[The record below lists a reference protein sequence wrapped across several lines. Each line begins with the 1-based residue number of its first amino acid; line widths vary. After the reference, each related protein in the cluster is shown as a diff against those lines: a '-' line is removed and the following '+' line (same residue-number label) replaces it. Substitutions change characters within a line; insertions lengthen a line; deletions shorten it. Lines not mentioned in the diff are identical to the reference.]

1 MSLQYTFDQT
11 GFGIDWYFGFLLFK
25 LLFCIGSRAD
35 VWPSLLLIPEVAKT
49 LVIVPQHRNPASKVG
64 GKPAKGI
71 SKKGFLPTSKLPPKG
86 GRGKKKSNRTS
97 SPPCSASQ
105 KGATIELV
113 GKYQL
118 FYSQLTWDIS
128 LLYSTK
134 SYDFYLDNWKVLSWG
149 AKSNWQQFNPGEKYW
164 LPNPLVAS

>member
-11 GFGIDWYFGFLLFK
+11 CFGFQL
-25 LLFCIGSRAD
+25 IGILDFSFSSSRAD
-35 VWPSLLLIPEVAKT
+35 VWPSLFLIPEVAKT

-86 GRGKKKSNRTS
+86 GRVEGEKKSNRTS

-118 FYSQLTWDIS
+118 FYSQLT
-128 LLYSTK
+128 
-134 SYDFYLDNWKVLSWG
+134 
-149 AKSNWQQFNPGEKYW
+149 
-164 LPNPLVAS
+164 